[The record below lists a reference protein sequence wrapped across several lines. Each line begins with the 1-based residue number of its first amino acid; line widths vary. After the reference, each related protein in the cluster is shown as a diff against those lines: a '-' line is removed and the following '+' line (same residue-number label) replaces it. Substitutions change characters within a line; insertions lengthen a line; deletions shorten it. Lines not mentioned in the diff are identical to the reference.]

1 MLLVLLITLQ
11 VIIFVALIILFRKI
25 MTKNVVS
32 ATQHLE
38 EMNQDYLQKEQEIN
52 RQLEEIRQ
60 KSEEMITAAQKE
72 AEKLRLEIIS
82 QAEKDRDGM
91 LQQARV
97 RSEEVVQQADKS
109 RQQLLAEVDEKISHE
124 AITKACELIE
134 NTLPKEFKLLVHSHW
149 VEDLISRGFS
159 KLERLHIPEKIDE
172 VRIVSAFALSDEQ
185 RKTIVKKLVE
195 SLGRQVKLKEEVDP
209 KLVAGIVITIG
220 SLVLDGS
227 LDNKIREK
235 AR

>member
-1 MLLVLLITLQ
+1 MLLVLLIILQ
-11 VIIFVALIILFRKI
+11 VFIFSVLVALFRKI

-38 EMNQDYLQKEQEIN
+38 EMNQDYLQKEHELN
-52 RQLEEIRQ
+52 RQLEEARQ
-60 KSEEMITAAQKE
+60 KSEEMITGAQKE
-72 AEKLRLEIIS
+72 AEKLRMEIIS
-82 QAEKDRDGM
+82 RAEQERDNM

-109 RQQLLAEVDEKISHE
+109 RQQLLAEVDEKIAKE
-124 AITKACELIE
+124 AVTKACELIE
-134 NTLPKEFKLLVHSHW
+134 GTLPKEFKQLVHAHW
-149 VEDLISRGFS
+149 VEDLIESGFS
-159 KLERLHIPEKIDE
+159 RLERLRIPDGVEETK
-172 VRIVSAFALSDEQ
+172 IVSAFALTDEQ
-185 RKTIVKKLVE
+185 RKRIAKKLGD

-209 KLVAGIVITIG
+209 KLVAGLVITIG